1 MTTRVKLVVD
11 NCHAFRS
18 INLGIIGEAKLKA
31 SQGIHVIQK
40 SNVVADEVGR
50 KPACRVAPFMT
61 SSSCLSK
68 KWSFHSIQSNSK
80 DQDSS
85 AFRRRES

>member
-1 MTTRVKLVVD
+1 MTTRGD

-18 INLGIIGEAKLKA
+18 INLGIIGEAELKA

-40 SNVVADEVGR
+40 SSVVADEEVGR
-50 KPACRVAPFMT
+50 KPACSVAPFMT

-68 KWSFHSIQSNSK
+68 KWSFHSIQSSSK